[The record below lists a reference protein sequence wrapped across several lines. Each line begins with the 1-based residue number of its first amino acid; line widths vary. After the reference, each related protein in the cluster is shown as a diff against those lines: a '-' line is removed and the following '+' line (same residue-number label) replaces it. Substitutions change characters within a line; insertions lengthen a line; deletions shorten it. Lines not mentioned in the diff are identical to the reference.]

1 MEGTLADITDFK
13 DEEEFYA
20 PFIRVHGAR
29 GTVLLFK
36 VEAEDT
42 SPAELELADEL
53 GRVLD
58 A

>member
-1 MEGTLADITDFK
+1 MADITDFK